1 MLTQL
6 KQKKLFTVSFV
17 AAVAA
22 LAAGTWLSRSDTAHA
37 APIKSAA
44 LPVVQQV
51 GYAGQ
56 LSPSVTGQLPVT
68 FRFFNVSGQPA
79 FEETITA
86 DIQQGRFQ
94 VFIGQGQKDLQTT
107 LKDSQQLK
115 VFFQGNLVDT
125 VSVVHAD
132 KDDIAA
138 HPAQFAGR
146 HAVILTNETSRVA
159 AIPAALVGTCSI
171 VNSGFTTVPFT
182 NTTVGIGTPSCGAN
196 FAVSGG
202 YSFLTLP
209 SQGVIVFGLFP
220 VASTNWQINYQVG
233 GTAATV
239 QTTAIC
245 CQ

>member
-6 KQKKLFTVSFV
+6 KQNKVLTLSFV
-17 AAVAA
+17 AAAA
-22 LAAGTWLSRSDTAHA
+22 LAAGAWLSRSDTAHA
-37 APIKSAA
+37 APIKTTA

-68 FRFFNVSGQPA
+68 FRFFTASGQPA

-94 VFIGQGQKDLQTT
+94 VFIGQGQQDLRTT

-125 VSVVHAD
+125 VSVIHAN
-132 KDDIAA
+132 KEDIAA
-138 HPAQFAGR
+138 NPAQFAGL
-146 HAVILTNETSRVA
+146 HAVILTNETTRMAVV
-159 AIPAALVGTCSI
+159 PAALVGTCSI
-171 VNSGFTTVPFT
+171 LNSGFSTIPFT
-182 NTTVGIGTPSCGAN
+182 NTTVGIGTPVCGN

-202 YSFLTLP
+202 YSFLTTP
-209 SQGVIVFGLFP
+209 SQGVIVFGFFP
-220 VASTNWQINYQVG
+220 PAASNWQINYQVG
-233 GTAATV
+233 GIAATV
-239 QTTAIC
+239 QTTTVC